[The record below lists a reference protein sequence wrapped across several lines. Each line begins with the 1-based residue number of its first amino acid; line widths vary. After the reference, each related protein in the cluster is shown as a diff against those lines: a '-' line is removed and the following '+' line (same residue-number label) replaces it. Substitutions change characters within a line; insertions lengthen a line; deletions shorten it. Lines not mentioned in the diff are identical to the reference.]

1 VSVPDELRE
10 LVGADVPPDELALL
24 ARADAALRTTPAPP
38 EASETLAKR
47 VLAIPGRH
55 GDGGVDRRRL
65 LAGLALAAAFAGAA
79 FGVGLWAGGAGGDGD
94 GIDTVEQVVLA
105 ATRNAPADAEM
116 TLEVLPIDEAGNWN
130 MSGDVTGLPPLPE
143 DHYYEVWLT
152 KGDELAEPCGRFVV
166 DEDGR
171 AENVWLNAPYQF
183 SGFDRW
189 VVVEV
194 DTDGATSDWLLDG
207 PVEAPA

>member
-24 ARADAALRTTPAPP
+24 ARADAALRATPAPP

-55 GDGGVDRRRL
+55 GGGGVDRRRL
-65 LAGLALAAAFAGAA
+65 LAGLAIAAAFAGAA
-79 FGVGLWAGGAGGDGD
+79 FGVGLWAGGDGD

-116 TLEVLPIDEAGNWN
+116 TLDVLPIDEAGNWN
-130 MSGDVTGLPPLPE
+130 MSGDATGLPPLPE

-183 SGFDRW
+183 RGFDRW

-194 DTDGATSDWLLDG
+194 DADGATSDWLLDG